1 MLPPGKL
8 GNLGRVMSSEFLAE
22 LHWEDGFAI
31 PVANEENKLLE
42 DQLSKLKEERASLQ
56 DELREYEERINSMT
70 SHFKNVKQELSIT
83 QSLCKARER
92 ETESEE
98 HFKAIA
104 QRELERVKD
113 EIQRLENEM
122 ASILEK
128 KSDKENGIFKATQKL
143 DGLKCQMNWDQQALE
158 AWLEESAHK
167 DSDALTL
174 QKYAQQ
180 DDNKIRALTLQLE
193 RLTLE
198 CNKKRK
204 ILDNELTETISA
216 QLELDKA
223 AQDFRKIHNERQE
236 LIKQWE
242 NTIEQMQKRDGDID
256 NCALELARIKQE
268 TREKENLVK
277 EKIKFLENEIGNNT
291 EYEKR
296 ISVADRK
303 LLKGRT
309 AYQDHETSR
318 IQLKG
323 ELDSLKA
330 TVNRTSSDLEA
341 LRKNISKIKKDIHE
355 ETARLQKTKNHN
367 EIIQTKLKE
376 ITEKTMSVEEKATNL
391 EDMLKEEEKDV
402 KEVDVQLNLIK
413 NVLFKKAQELQTE
426 TMKEKAV
433 LSEIEGTRSSLKHLN
448 HQLQKLDFETLKQQ
462 EIMYS
467 QDFHIQQVERRMSRL
482 KGEINSDEKQ
492 ALEAKIVEL
501 KKSLEEKKST
511 CGLLETQ
518 IKKLHND
525 LYFIKKSY
533 SKNSEEKQ
541 SLMTKINE
549 LNLFIDRSEKELDK
563 AKAFKQDLM
572 IEDSLLKLEVKRT
585 REMLHSKAEEVLSL
599 EKRKQQLYTAM
610 EERTEE
616 IKVHKTMLASQIRY
630 VDQERENISTEF
642 HERLSKIEKLKNRY
656 EILTVVMLPPEGE
669 EEKTQAYYVIKA
681 AQEKEELQR
690 EGDCLDAKINKA
702 EKEIYALENTLQ
714 VLNSCNN
721 NYKQSFKK
729 VTPSSDEYELKIQ
742 LEEQKRAVDEKY
754 RYKQRQIRELQE
766 DIQSMEN
773 TLNVIEHLANNVK
786 EKLSE
791 KQAYSFQLSKETEEQ
806 KPKLERVTKQCAKLT
821 KEIRL
826 LKDTKDETLEE
837 QDIRL
842 REVKQFH
849 KVIDEMLVD
858 IIEENAEIRIILQT
872 YFQESGLELP
882 TASIKGSRQS
892 SRSPSH
898 TSLLSARSSRSTST
912 STSQSSIKVLEL
924 NFPASSSL
932 IGSPSRPTSARS
944 SSSNGKSKKSS
955 K

>member
-1 MLPPGKL
+1 
-8 GNLGRVMSSEFLAE
+8 MSSEFLAE

-42 DQLSKLKEERASLQ
+42 DQLSKLKDERASLQ

-104 QRELERVKD
+104 QRELGRVKD

-198 CNKKRK
+198 CNQKRK

-256 NCALELARIKQE
+256 NCAL
-268 TREKENLVK
+268 
-277 EKIKFLENEIGNNT
+277 
-291 EYEKR
+291 
-296 ISVADRK
+296 
-303 LLKGRT
+303 
-309 AYQDHETSR
+309 
-318 IQLKG
+318 
-323 ELDSLKA
+323 LDSLKA

-413 NVLFKKAQELQTE
+413 GVLFKKAQELQTE

-482 KGEINSDEKQ
+482 KGEINSEEKQ

-501 KKSLEEKKST
+501 RKSLEEKKST

-525 LYFIKKSY
+525 LYFIKKAH
-533 SKNSEEKQ
+533 SKNSDEKQ

-563 AKAFKQDLM
+563 AKGFKQDLM
-572 IEDSLLKLEVKRT
+572 IEDNLLKLEVKRT

-642 HERLSKIEKLKNRY
+642 RERLSKIEKLKNRY

-773 TLNVIEHLANNVK
+773 TLDVIEHLANNVK

-826 LKDTKDETLEE
+826 LKDTKDETMEE
-837 QDIRL
+837 QDIKL
-842 REVKQFH
+842 REMKQFH

-858 IIEENAEIRIILQT
+858 IIEENTEIRIILQT
-872 YFQESGLELP
+872 YFQQSGLELP
-882 TASIKGSRQS
+882 TASTKGSRQS

-898 TSLLSARSSRSTST
+898 TSLSARSSRSTST

-924 NFPASSSL
+924 KFPASSSL
-932 IGSPSRPTSARS
+932 VGSPSRPSSASS
-944 SSSNGKSKKSS
+944 SSSNVKSKKSS

>member
-42 DQLSKLKEERASLQ
+42 DQLSKLKDERASLQ

-104 QRELERVKD
+104 QRELGRVKD

-198 CNKKRK
+198 CNQKRK

-242 NTIEQMQKRDGDID
+242 NTIEQMRKRDGDID
-256 NCALELARIKQE
+256 NSALELARIKQE

-303 LLKGRT
+303 LLKSRT

-367 EIIQTKLKE
+367 EKIQTKLKE

-402 KEVDVQLNLIK
+402 K
-413 NVLFKKAQELQTE
+413 
-426 TMKEKAV
+426 
-433 LSEIEGTRSSLKHLN
+433 
-448 HQLQKLDFETLKQQ
+448 
-462 EIMYS
+462 
-467 QDFHIQQVERRMSRL
+467 DFHIQQVERRMSRL
-482 KGEINSDEKQ
+482 KGEINSEEKQ

-630 VDQERENISTEF
+630 IDQERENISTEF

-872 YFQESGLELP
+872 YFQQSGLELP

>member
-1 MLPPGKL
+1 
-8 GNLGRVMSSEFLAE
+8 MSSEFLAE
-22 LHWEDGFAI
+22 LPWEDGFAI

-42 DQLSKLKEERASLQ
+42 DELSKLQNERSNLQ
-56 DELREYEERINSMT
+56 DQLRDYEDRINAMF
-70 SHFKNVKQELSIT
+70 SHFKNVKQEFSFT
-83 QSLCKARER
+83 QSLYKAREH
-92 ETESEE
+92 EIESEE

-122 ASILEK
+122 ASIQEK
-128 KSDKENGIFKATQKL
+128 KNDKENGIFKATQKL

-174 QKYAQQ
+174 QKYAKQ

-198 CNKKRK
+198 CNQRRK
-204 ILDNELTETISA
+204 VLDNELTETLSA

-223 AQDFRKIHNERQE
+223 AQDFNKIHNERQE
-236 LIKQWE
+236 LIQQWE

-277 EKIKFLENEIGNNT
+277 EKIKFLENEVGNNT

-296 ISVADRK
+296 ISAADRK
-303 LLKGRT
+303 LLKCRT
-309 AYQDHETSR
+309 DYQNHETSR
-318 IQLKG
+318 IQLKD

-330 TVNRTSSDLEA
+330 MVNRTSGDLEA

-355 ETARLQKTKNHN
+355 ETTRLQKIKNHN
-367 EIIQTKLKE
+367 NIIQKKLKQ
-376 ITEKTMSVEEKATNL
+376 ITEKTMSVEEKATNM
-391 EDMLKEEEKDV
+391 EDMLKEEEKGA
-402 KEVDVQLNLIK
+402 KEVEVQLNIVK
-413 NVLFKKAQELQTE
+413 DVLFKKVQELQTE
-426 TMKEKAV
+426 KMKEKAV
-433 LSEIEGTRSSLKHLN
+433 MSEIEGTRSSLKHLN
-448 HQLQKLDFETLKQQ
+448 NQLHRLDFETLKQQ

-467 QDFHIQQVERRMSRL
+467 QDFYIQQVERRMSRL
-482 KGEINSDEKQ
+482 KGEINSEEKQ
-492 ALEAKIVEL
+492 ALEAKIIEL
-501 KKSLEEKKST
+501 KKSLEEKKAT
-511 CGLLETQ
+511 FGLLETQ

-525 LYFIKKSY
+525 LYFIKKSN
-533 SKNSEEKQ
+533 SKNCDEKQ
-541 SLMTKINE
+541 SLMTKIDE
-549 LNLFIDRSEKELDK
+549 LNLFIDRSEKELNKTK
-563 AKAFKQDLM
+563 ALKQDLM
-572 IEDSLLKLEVKRT
+572 IEDNLLKLEVKRT

-616 IKVHKTMLASQIRY
+616 IKVHKAMLASQIRY
-630 VDQERENISTEF
+630 VDQERQSISAEY
-642 HERLSKIEKLKNRY
+642 HERLSKIDKLKNRY
-656 EILTVVMLPPEGE
+656 EILTVVMMPPEGE

-681 AQEKEELQR
+681 AQQKEELQR
-690 EGDCLDAKINKA
+690 EGDNLDAKINKA
-702 EKEIYALENTLQ
+702 EKEIFALENTLQ
-714 VLNSCNN
+714 VLKNCNN

-773 TLNVIEHLANNVK
+773 TLEVIEHLTNNVQ

-791 KQAYSFQLSKETEEQ
+791 KQAYSFQLRRETEEQ

-826 LKDTKDETLEE
+826 LKGTKDETLEE
-837 QDIRL
+837 QDIKL

-849 KVIDEMLVD
+849 KVIDEMIADV
-858 IIEENAEIRIILQT
+858 IEENAEIHLILQT
-872 YFQESGLELP
+872 YFQQNGLELP
-882 TASIKGSRQS
+882 TAGTKGRRHS
-892 SRSPSH
+892 SRSASQ
-898 TSLLSARSSRSTST
+898 TSLLSARSSSSTS
-912 STSQSSIKVLEL
+912 SLASQTSIKVLEL
-924 NFPASSSL
+924 SFPDSSALADSSAKQASASSSF
-932 IGSPSRPTSARS
+932 S
-944 SSSNGKSKKSS
+944 SKKSS

>member
-1 MLPPGKL
+1 
-8 GNLGRVMSSEFLAE
+8 MSSEFLAE
-22 LHWEDGFAI
+22 LRWEDGFAI
-31 PVANEENKLLE
+31 PVANEENKMLE
-42 DQLSKLKEERASLQ
+42 DQLSKLKNERASLQ
-56 DELREYEERINSMT
+56 DQLRDYEERINSMT

-83 QSLCKARER
+83 QSFCKARER

-104 QRELERVKD
+104 QRELGRVKE
-113 EIQRLENEM
+113 EIRCLENEM

-128 KSDKENGIFKATQKL
+128 KTDKENGIFKATQKL

-158 AWLEESAHK
+158 AWLEESAHR

-198 CNKKRK
+198 RNQKRK

-242 NTIEQMQKRDGDID
+242 NTIEQMQKRDQDID
-256 NCALELARIKQE
+256 NCAL
-268 TREKENLVK
+268 
-277 EKIKFLENEIGNNT
+277 
-291 EYEKR
+291 
-296 ISVADRK
+296 
-303 LLKGRT
+303 
-309 AYQDHETSR
+309 
-318 IQLKG
+318 
-323 ELDSLKA
+323 
-330 TVNRTSSDLEA
+330 
-341 LRKNISKIKKDIHE
+341 
-355 ETARLQKTKNHN
+355 HN
-367 EIIQTKLKE
+367 ETIKTKLKE
-376 ITEKTMSVEEKATNL
+376 IEEKATNL

-413 NVLFKKAQELQTE
+413 DVLFKKAQELQTE
-426 TMKEKAV
+426 TMKEKEV
-433 LSEIEGTRSSLKHLN
+433 VSEIEGTRSSLKHLN

-482 KGEINSDEKQ
+482 KGEINSEEKQ

-525 LYFIKKSY
+525 LFFIKKSN
-533 SKNSEEKQ
+533 SKSNDEKQ
-541 SLMTKINE
+541 SLMSKINE

-572 IEDSLLKLEVKRT
+572 IEDNLLKLEVKRT

-642 HERLSKIEKLKNRY
+642 HERLNKIDKLKNRY
-656 EILTVVMLPPEGE
+656 EILTVGMLPPEGE

-721 NYKQSFKK
+721 NYKQSLKK
-729 VTPSSDEYELKIQ
+729 VTPSSDEYELQIQ
-742 LEEQKRAVDEKY
+742 LEEQKRAIDEKY

-773 TLNVIEHLANNVK
+773 TLDVLERLANNVK

-791 KQAYSFQLSKETEEQ
+791 KQAYSFQLNKETEEQ

-826 LKDTKDETLEE
+826 LKDTKGESLEE
-837 QDIRL
+837 QDIKL
-842 REVKQFH
+842 RELKQFH
-849 KVIDEMLVD
+849 KVIDEMLVG
-858 IIEENAEIRIILQT
+858 ITEENAEIRIILQT
-872 YFQESGLELP
+872 YFEQSGLDLP
-882 TASIKGSRQS
+882 AASTKGSHQS
-892 SRSPSH
+892 SRYPSH
-898 TSLLSARSSRSTST
+898 TSLPSVRSSRRTST
-912 STSQSSIKVLEL
+912 PTSQTSVKVLEL

-932 IGSPSRPTSARS
+932 VGSPSRPASASS

>member
-1 MLPPGKL
+1 
-8 GNLGRVMSSEFLAE
+8 MSSEFLAE
-22 LHWEDGFAI
+22 LQWEDGFAI

-42 DQLSKLKEERASLQ
+42 DQLSKLQNERSDLQ
-56 DELREYEERINSMT
+56 DELRDYGERIHTMT
-70 SHFKNVKQELSIT
+70 AHFKNVNQEVAFT

-92 ETESEE
+92 EIDSEK

-104 QRELERVKD
+104 EGELGRVKG
-113 EIQRLENEM
+113 EIRRLEGEM
-122 ASILEK
+122 ASILAKRSE
-128 KSDKENGIFKATQKL
+128 KENSIFKATQKL

-174 QKYAQQ
+174 QKYAQR

-193 RLTLE
+193 RLTSE
-198 CNKKRK
+198 CNQKRK
-204 ILDNELTETISA
+204 TLDNELTETLSA

-242 NTIEQMQKRDGDID
+242 NTIQQMQRRDRDID
-256 NCALELARIKQE
+256 SCAMELSRIKQE

-296 ISVADRK
+296 ISAADRK
-303 LLKGRT
+303 VLKCKTEHQCHEANRT
-309 AYQDHETSR
+309 
-318 IQLKG
+318 QLKD

-330 TVNRTSSDLEA
+330 TVNRSSSDLEA
-341 LRKNISKIKKDIHE
+341 LRKNISKVKKDLTE
-355 ETARLQKTKNHN
+355 ETKRLNQIKHQNQNLKK
-367 EIIQTKLKE
+367 KLKQ
-376 ITEKTMSVEEKATNL
+376 ITEKTMSVEEKATNM
-391 EDMLKEEEKDV
+391 EDMLREEEKSV
-402 KEVDVQLNLIK
+402 KEVEVQLNIVK
-413 NVLFKKAQELQTE
+413 DVLFKKVQELQTE
-426 TMKEKAV
+426 TMKEKALV
-433 LSEIEGTRSSLKHLN
+433 SEIQGTRSSLKHLN
-448 HQLQKLDFETLKQQ
+448 HQLHKLDFETLKQQ
-462 EIMYS
+462 EIMYN
-467 QDFHIQQVERRMSRL
+467 QDFYIQQVERRMSRL
-482 KGEINSDEKQ
+482 KGEINSEEKQ
-492 ALEAKIVEL
+492 TLEAKIVEL
-501 KKSLEEKKST
+501 KKTLEEKKST
-511 CGLLETQ
+511 CSLLETQ

-525 LYFIKKSY
+525 LYFIKKSN
-533 SKNSEEKQ
+533 SKNSDEKE
-541 SLMTKINE
+541 SLKTKINE
-549 LNLFIDRSEKELDK
+549 LNLFMDRSEKELNK

-572 IEDSLLKLEVKRT
+572 IEDNLLKLEVKRT

-630 VDQERENISTEF
+630 VDQERQNISAEF
-642 HERLSKIEKLKNRY
+642 HDRLSKIDKLKNRY

-690 EGDCLDAKINKA
+690 EGDSLDAKINKA
-702 EKEIYALENTLQ
+702 EKEIHALGNTLQ

-721 NYKQSFKK
+721 SYKQCFKK

-742 LEEQKRAVDEKY
+742 LEEQKRAADEKY

-773 TLNVIEHLANNVK
+773 TLEVLEHLTNNIK
-786 EKLSE
+786 GKLTE
-791 KQAYSFQLSKETEEQ
+791 KQTYSFQLSREIAEQ
-806 KPKLERVTKQCAKLT
+806 KPKLDRVTKQCSKLT

-826 LKDTKDETLEE
+826 TKNTVNEILEE
-837 QDIRL
+837 KDIKL
-842 REVKQFH
+842 REVKEFH
-849 KVIDEMLVD
+849 KMIDKILVD
-858 IIEENAEIRIILQT
+858 VTEENSDIRIILQT
-872 YFQESGLELP
+872 CFQQNGLELP
-882 TASIKGSRQS
+882 TASSKGSRQS
-892 SRSPSH
+892 SRSSSQ
-898 TSLLSARSSRSTST
+898 TSLLSARSSRSTAST
-912 STSQSSIKVLEL
+912 SAFQAPIKVLEL
-924 NFPASSSL
+924 NMPA
-932 IGSPSRPTSARS
+932 SPSRARSTSRPGTASS
-944 SSSNGKSKKSS
+944 SSSNGKGKKGN

>member
-1 MLPPGKL
+1 
-8 GNLGRVMSSEFLAE
+8 MSSEFLAE

-31 PVANEENKLLE
+31 PVANGENKILE
-42 DQLSKLKEERASLQ
+42 DQLSKLKDERASLQ

-104 QRELERVKD
+104 QRELGRVKD

-198 CNKKRK
+198 CNQKRK

-256 NCALELARIKQE
+256 NCAL
-268 TREKENLVK
+268 
-277 EKIKFLENEIGNNT
+277 
-291 EYEKR
+291 
-296 ISVADRK
+296 
-303 LLKGRT
+303 
-309 AYQDHETSR
+309 
-318 IQLKG
+318 
-323 ELDSLKA
+323 LDSLKA

-341 LRKNISKIKKDIHE
+341 LRKNISKIKKDMHE

-391 EDMLKEEEKDV
+391 EDMVKEEEKDV

-413 NVLFKKAQELQTE
+413 GVLFKKAQELQTE

-433 LSEIEGTRSSLKHLN
+433 LSEIEGTRSSLKRLN

-482 KGEINSDEKQ
+482 KGEINSEEKQ

-525 LYFIKKSY
+525 LYFIKKSH
-533 SKNSEEKQ
+533 SKNSDEKQ

-572 IEDSLLKLEVKRT
+572 IEDNLLKLEVKRT

-773 TLNVIEHLANNVK
+773 TLDVIEHLANNVK

-837 QDIRL
+837 QDIKL
-842 REVKQFH
+842 REMKQFH

-858 IIEENAEIRIILQT
+858 IIEENTEIRIILQT
-872 YFQESGLELP
+872 YFQQSGLELP
-882 TASIKGSRQS
+882 TASTKGSRQS

-924 NFPASSSL
+924 KFPASSSL
-932 IGSPSRPTSARS
+932 VGSPSRPSSASS

>member
-1 MLPPGKL
+1 
-8 GNLGRVMSSEFLAE
+8 MSSEVLAE

-42 DQLSKLKEERASLQ
+42 DQLSKLKDERASLQ

-104 QRELERVKD
+104 QRELGRVKD

-180 DDNKIRALTLQLE
+180 DDNKIR
-193 RLTLE
+193 
-198 CNKKRK
+198 
-204 ILDNELTETISA
+204 
-216 QLELDKA
+216 
-223 AQDFRKIHNERQE
+223 
-236 LIKQWE
+236 
-242 NTIEQMQKRDGDID
+242 
-256 NCALELARIKQE
+256 ELARIKQE

-277 EKIKFLENEIGNNT
+277 EKIKFLESEIGNNT
-291 EYEKR
+291 EFEKR

-303 LLKGRT
+303 LLKYRT

-413 NVLFKKAQELQTE
+413 GVLFKKAQELQTE

-482 KGEINSDEKQ
+482 KGEINSEEKQ

-525 LYFIKKSY
+525 LYFIKKAH
-533 SKNSEEKQ
+533 SKNSDEKQ

-549 LNLFIDRSEKELDK
+549 LNLFIDRSEKELDR
-563 AKAFKQDLM
+563 AKGFKQDLM
-572 IEDSLLKLEVKRT
+572 IEDNLLKLEVKRT

-642 HERLSKIEKLKNRY
+642 RERLSKIEKLKNRY

-742 LEEQKRAVDEKY
+742 LEEEKRAVDEKY

-773 TLNVIEHLANNVK
+773 TLDVIEHLANNVK

-826 LKDTKDETLEE
+826 LKDTKDETMEE
-837 QDIRL
+837 QDIKL
-842 REVKQFH
+842 REMKQFH

-858 IIEENAEIRIILQT
+858 IIEENTEIRIILQT
-872 YFQESGLELP
+872 YFQQSGLELP
-882 TASIKGSRQS
+882 TASTKGSRQS

-898 TSLLSARSSRSTST
+898 TSLSARSSRSTST

-924 NFPASSSL
+924 KFPASSSL
-932 IGSPSRPTSARS
+932 VGSASRPSSASS
-944 SSSNGKSKKSS
+944 SSSNVKSKKSS

>member
-1 MLPPGKL
+1 
-8 GNLGRVMSSEFLAE
+8 MSSEFLAE

-42 DQLSKLKEERASLQ
+42 DQLSKLKDERASLQ

-83 QSLCKARER
+83 QSLCNARER

-104 QRELERVKD
+104 QRELGRVKD

-198 CNKKRK
+198 CNQKRK

-277 EKIKFLENEIGNNT
+277 EKIKFLESEIGNNT
-291 EYEKR
+291 EFEKR

-303 LLKGRT
+303 LLKCRT

-323 ELDSLKA
+323 E
-330 TVNRTSSDLEA
+330 
-341 LRKNISKIKKDIHE
+341 
-355 ETARLQKTKNHN
+355 
-367 EIIQTKLKE
+367 
-376 ITEKTMSVEEKATNL
+376 
-391 EDMLKEEEKDV
+391 
-402 KEVDVQLNLIK
+402 EVDVQLNLIK
-413 NVLFKKAQELQTE
+413 GVLFKKAQELQTE

-467 QDFHIQQVERRMSRL
+467 QDFHVQQVERRMSRL
-482 KGEINSDEKQ
+482 KGEINSEEKQ

-525 LYFIKKSY
+525 LYFIKKAH
-533 SKNSEEKQ
+533 SKNSDEKQ

-563 AKAFKQDLM
+563 AKGFKQDLM
-572 IEDSLLKLEVKRT
+572 IEDNLLKLEVKRT

-729 VTPSSDEYELKIQ
+729 VTPSS
-742 LEEQKRAVDEKY
+742 
-754 RYKQRQIRELQE
+754 
-766 DIQSMEN
+766 M
-773 TLNVIEHLANNVK
+773 
-786 EKLSE
+786 
-791 KQAYSFQLSKETEEQ
+791 
-806 KPKLERVTKQCAKLT
+806 
-821 KEIRL
+821 
-826 LKDTKDETLEE
+826 
-837 QDIRL
+837 
-842 REVKQFH
+842 
-849 KVIDEMLVD
+849 
-858 IIEENAEIRIILQT
+858 
-872 YFQESGLELP
+872 
-882 TASIKGSRQS
+882 
-892 SRSPSH
+892 
-898 TSLLSARSSRSTST
+898 
-912 STSQSSIKVLEL
+912 
-924 NFPASSSL
+924 
-932 IGSPSRPTSARS
+932 
-944 SSSNGKSKKSS
+944 
-955 K
+955 

>member
-1 MLPPGKL
+1 
-8 GNLGRVMSSEFLAE
+8 MSSEFLAE
-22 LHWEDGFAI
+22 LHWDDGFAI
-31 PVANEENKLLE
+31 PVANEENKILE
-42 DQLSKLKEERASLQ
+42 DQLSKLQEERSSLQ
-56 DELREYEERINSMT
+56 DQLRDYEDRINAMT
-70 SHFKNVKQELSIT
+70 SHFKNVKQEFSFT
-83 QSLCKARER
+83 QSLCKAREH
-92 ETESEE
+92 EIESEE
-98 HFKAIA
+98 HFKIIA
-104 QRELERVKD
+104 ERELGRVKD

-122 ASILEK
+122 ASIREK
-128 KSDKENGIFKATQKL
+128 KSDKENNIFKTTQKL

-167 DSDALTL
+167 DNDALTL

-198 CNKKRK
+198 CHQRRK
-204 ILDNELTETISA
+204 VLDNELTETLSA

-242 NTIEQMQKRDGDID
+242 NTIEQMQKRDRDID
-256 NCALELARIKQE
+256 NGALALTRIKQE
-268 TREKENLVK
+268 IREKENLVK

-296 ISVADRK
+296 ISVVDRK
-303 LLKGRT
+303 LLKCRME
-309 AYQDHETSR
+309 YQRHETNRS
-318 IQLKG
+318 QLKD

-330 TVNRTSSDLEA
+330 TVNRSSSDLEGI
-341 LRKNISKIKKDIHE
+341 RRNISKIKKDIHE
-355 ETARLQKTKNHN
+355 ETARLQKIKNHN
-367 EIIQTKLKE
+367 QIVRKKLKQ

-391 EDMLKEEEKDV
+391 EDMLREEEKNV
-402 KEVDVQLNLIK
+402 KEVEVQLNIVK
-413 NVLFKKAQELQTE
+413 EVLFKKVQELQTE

-433 LSEIEGTRSSLKHLN
+433 VSEIEGTRSSLKHLN
-448 HQLQKLDFETLKQQ
+448 HQLHKLDFETLKQQ

-467 QDFHIQQVERRMSRL
+467 QDFYIQQVERRMSRL
-482 KGEINSDEKQ
+482 KGEINSEEKQ
-492 ALEAKIVEL
+492 ALETKIVEL
-501 KKSLEEKKST
+501 KKILEEKKST
-511 CGLLETQ
+511 FGLLETQ

-525 LYFIKKSY
+525 LYFIKKSN
-533 SKNSEEKQ
+533 SKNCDEKQ
-541 SLMTKINE
+541 FLMTKINE
-549 LNLFIDRSEKELDK
+549 LNLFNDRSEKELNK
-563 AKAFKQDLM
+563 TRALKQDLM
-572 IEDSLLKLEVKRT
+572 IEDNLLKLEVKRT

-599 EKRKQQLYTAM
+599 EKRKQQLHTAM
-610 EERTEE
+610 EERIEE

-630 VDQERENISTEF
+630 VDQERQNISAEF
-642 HERLSKIEKLKNRY
+642 HERLSKIDKLKNRY

-690 EGDCLDAKINKA
+690 EGDSLDAKINKA

-714 VLNSCNN
+714 VLRNCNN

-729 VTPSSDEYELKIQ
+729 VTPSSDEYEQKIQ
-742 LEEQKRAVDEKY
+742 LEEQKRAIDEKY

-773 TLNVIEHLANNVK
+773 TLEVIEHLTNSVK

-791 KQAYSFQLSKETEEQ
+791 KQAYSSQLNRETEEQ
-806 KPKLERVTKQCAKLT
+806 KPKLERVTKQCAKLI

-842 REVKQFH
+842 REVKHFH
-849 KVIDEMLVD
+849 KIIDEMLVD
-858 IIEENAEIRIILQT
+858 VMEENAEIRIILQT
-872 YFQESGLELP
+872 YFQQNGLELP
-882 TASIKGSRQS
+882 TAGPKGSRQS
-892 SRSPSH
+892 SRSPSQ
-898 TSLLSARSSRSTST
+898 TSLLSTRSSRSTT
-912 STSQSSIKVLEL
+912 STTSQTSIKVLEL
-924 NFPASSSL
+924 NFPASSSVTD
-932 IGSPSRPTSARS
+932 ISRPPSAT
-944 SSSNGKSKKSS
+944 SSSNNDKNKKDSK
-955 K
+955 